1 MISSGEVTAVGI
13 DQAASDAASLNVR
26 GLRRRGTLRIA
37 IGGPGTDAQYW
48 IFLPQTTGSS
58 A

>member
-37 IGGPGTDAQYW
+37 IGGPGPPGTDAQLD
-48 IFLPQTTGSS
+48 FFAPNDR
-58 A
+58 

>member
-26 GLRRRGTLRIA
+26 GLRRRPRGTLRIA
-37 IGGPGTDAQYW
+37 IGGPGRGTDAQT
-48 IFLPQTTGSS
+48 Q
-58 A
+58 